1 MIHGFKDFILRG
13 NVIDLAVAVVIGAAF
28 TAIVNVIVSALIDP
42 LISLF
47 FAADSLDTA
56 LQVTVPTLGGGQ
68 AVFSFGAIIG
78 AVINFVAVAAVVYFV
93 FIMPMNKAKDA
104 AAKKAGVDTAPD
116 EAPMPTEAE
125 LLVQIR
131 DLLEKQAP
139 STQASRN

>member
-1 MIHGFKDFILRG
+1 MIQGFKEFILRG

-56 LQVTVPTLGGGQ
+56 LQVHVPTLGGGE

-93 FIMPMNKAKDA
+93 FVLPMNKAKDA
-104 AAKKAGVDTAPD
+104 SAKKAGVDTAD
-116 EAPMPTEAE
+116 EETPMPTEAE

-131 DLLEKQAP
+131 DLLQKQSP
-139 STQASRN
+139 SNQA